1 MKITE
6 IMPSAAS
13 AIDWH
18 LRVFLVREEV
28 LCRGEW
34 PALDVCS
41 PYWRFYAND
50 RDGMEMKLLDDPSKS
65 GFSLEKNRFYFVP
78 PGVRFSG
85 QISNLVHHFYI
96 HFDVLGAPPLLFPT
110 FREQLLRP
118 FEIAN
123 SSTSKTLCSMVDEL
137 RVLALEGEAAPNA
150 SLSLRAKSLLF
161 EAFALCVERWPAMP
175 TGDLQWVR
183 PALEYI
189 ESHLC
194 DTLTNARLAELCH
207 FSSDHFIVRFRAAI
221 GQTPAQYVLGRRL
234 SVASQRL
241 LFSDESIEQ
250 VATQTGFCDRF
261 HFSRAFKIRFGVS
274 PASYRKK
281 RLI

>member
-50 RDGMEMKLLDDPSKS
+50 RDGMKMKLLNAPSEYS
-65 GFSLEKNRFYFVP
+65 FSLKKNRFYFVP

-85 QISNLVHHFYI
+85 EISSLVRHFYI

-118 FEIAN
+118 LEIAN
-123 SSTSKTLCSMVDEL
+123 SSTSRTLDSMVKDL
-137 RVLALEGEAAPNA
+137 RVRVSEREAAPNA

-161 EAFALCVERWPAMP
+161 EAFALCVERWPAIP

-194 DTLTNARLAELCH
+194 DTLTNARLADLCH